1 VNPLEVVTLISALPA
16 KRPSKNVQVGPNSSK
31 TLRAFPRQ
39 YPGTISSTQATAE
52 RTHHGGTNMA
62 HETAGIPQLAHR
74 IREYFAGPDQ
84 HQPTREQLLLQEERR
99 RERARI
105 ARELHDTLLQGL
117 LSASMQLQVAEGFLP
132 PESPAK
138 PLLSR
143 VHNLMRKGI
152 AEGRAALQGLRS
164 ADVPST
170 SLEQALS
177 AFHEELAPA
186 DRARLRIA
194 KMGCPRTVDPAV
206 LDQIYLITRE
216 ALLNALRH
224 SQAKKIEVEIRYFP
238 RKLRV
243 TVRDDGTGID
253 PQLLHASRKS
263 HWGLTVMRERAANIG
278 AHLRIRTRANAGTE
292 VVLSLPSPL

>member
-1 VNPLEVVTLISALPA
+1 M
-16 KRPSKNVQVGPNSSK
+16 
-31 TLRAFPRQ
+31 
-39 YPGTISSTQATAE
+39 E
-52 RTHHGGTNMA
+52 R
-62 HETAGIPQLAHR
+62 ETTGIPQFAGR
-74 IREYFAGPDQ
+74 IREYFAE
-84 HQPTREQLLLQEERR
+84 HLLHESTREQILRQEERR
-99 RERARI
+99 RERTRI

-164 ADVPST
+164 ADVPAT
-170 SLEQALS
+170 SLEQSLTD
-177 AFHEELAPA
+177 FREELAPA
-186 DRARLRIA
+186 DRARLRIV

-206 LDQIYLITRE
+206 LDQIYLIARE
-216 ALLNALRH
+216 ALFNALRH
-224 SQAKKIEVEIRYFP
+224 SQAKKIEVEIRYSP

-253 PQLLHASRKS
+253 PQLLHSSPKAHCAR
-263 HWGLTVMRERAANIG
+263 TIMRERAANIG
-278 AHLRIRTRANAGTE
+278 AHLRLRTKPNAGTE
-292 VVLSLPSPL
+292 LELSVPLNIGQALPRLSTPRT

>member
-1 VNPLEVVTLISALPA
+1 M
-16 KRPSKNVQVGPNSSK
+16 
-31 TLRAFPRQ
+31 
-39 YPGTISSTQATAE
+39 E
-52 RTHHGGTNMA
+52 R
-62 HETAGIPQLAHR
+62 ETTGIPQFAGR
-74 IREYFAGPDQ
+74 IREYFAE
-84 HQPTREQLLLQEERR
+84 HLLHESTREQILRQEERR
-99 RERARI
+99 RERTRI

-164 ADVPST
+164 ADVPAT
-170 SLEQALS
+170 SLEQSLTD
-177 AFHEELAPA
+177 FREELAPA
-186 DRARLRIA
+186 DRARLRIV

-206 LDQIYLITRE
+206 LDQIYLIARE
-216 ALLNALRH
+216 ALFNALRH
-224 SQAKKIEVEIRYFP
+224 SQAKKIEVEIRYSP

-253 PQLLHASRKS
+253 PQLLHSSPKA
-263 HWGLTVMRERAANIG
+263 HWGLTIIRERAANIG
-278 AHLRIRTRANAGTE
+278 AHLRLRTKPNAGTE
-292 VVLSLPSPL
+292 LELSVPLNIGQALSRLSTPRT

>member
-1 VNPLEVVTLISALPA
+1 
-16 KRPSKNVQVGPNSSK
+16 
-31 TLRAFPRQ
+31 
-39 YPGTISSTQATAE
+39 
-52 RTHHGGTNMA
+52 MA
-62 HETAGIPQLAHR
+62 HEIQGIPQLAER
-74 IREYFAGPDQ
+74 IRGYFTHSDQ
-84 HQPTREQLLLQEERR
+84 HESIREQVLRQEERR
-99 RERARI
+99 RERTRI

-186 DRARLRIA
+186 DRPRLRIA

-206 LDQIYLITRE
+206 LDQIYLIARE
-216 ALLNALRH
+216 ALFNALRH
-224 SQAKKIEVEIRYFP
+224 SQAKKIEVEIRYSP

-253 PQLLHASRKS
+253 PQLLHSSPKA
-263 HWGLTVMRERAANIG
+263 HWGLTIMRERAANIG
-278 AHLRIRTRANAGTE
+278 AHLRLRTKPNAGTE
-292 VVLSLPSPL
+292 LELSVPLNIGQALPRLSTPRT